1 MIKSEDYDYHDK
13 YMEQFNRQKHVLMYD
28 ITDIKNELEE
38 MTEDEEDEA
47 ADQEII
53 KIKKSIK

>member
-1 MIKSEDYDYHDK
+1 MINSEDYDYHDK